1 MRVVVLPVCLLES
14 YPHVLL
20 KYDFRVIP
28 PTSTQ
33 TQIPASPAVH
43 STTSSISGASNKSNI
58 RSQEFYLTPYC
69 SPILPTGSIHTV
81 CEIIKGSTVLRY
93 LFDVKK
99 EDEENLENKIDF
111 KGHCR
116 FIAFG
121 PETDICICALY
132 IPHISSLE
140 LNYINQPD
148 PPLSRQQSKLSYV
161 RLPSDPTMKEIALAY
176 GNPGSEHLPATAFVA
191 RDLVH
196 LWISIR
202 DIRHKLVHIDRVLKQ
217 PGILSK
223 LTHVESWVT
232 SYNGS
237 TREKTTESETDAA
250 RRLIKARART
260 LVWDIMEMKNEILY
274 PHPVHGRIP
283 NFRNNPDCSTNL
295 AQLEEFQ
302 RARVIEICPS
312 LAQEHLRLFSL
323 AEGKV
328 LLTPAPSIDNALF
341 YKLDPKFLHVH
352 DLSRAAT
359 KSGTAA
365 LGTIVNLTAV
375 GNLHVDIVVVAS
387 VVVNPISGARLGKG
401 KGYGDIE
408 YAMMRQLG
416 ACDDRT
422 LVVTTVHESQLLDDL
437 PASVM
442 TEHDLPVNVVITP
455 QRIIYTQNK
464 FSCPKAINWNYID
477 NDTMLNLP
485 VLKEFK
491 RLQQLQQEKSN

>member
-20 KYDFRVIP
+20 KYDFRVLSQ
-28 PTSTQ
+28 TST
-33 TQIPASPAVH
+33 P
-43 STTSSISGASNKSNI
+43 STPNNV
-58 RSQEFYLTPYC
+58 RSQEIYLTPYC
-69 SPILPTGSIHTV
+69 SPILPSGSIHTV
-81 CEIIKGSTVLRY
+81 CEIIKGSTVLRQI
-93 LFDVKK
+93 FDIKK
-99 EDEENLENKIDF
+99 EDEENMETKIDF

-140 LNYINQPD
+140 LNYLNQPD
-148 PPLSRQQSKLSYV
+148 PPLSRQQSKVSYI
-161 RLPSDPTMKEIALAY
+161 RTLSDPSMKEIALAY
-176 GNPGSEHLPATAFVA
+176 GKPNAENLPPTTFVS
-191 RDLVH
+191 RDIVH

-223 LTHVESWVT
+223 LTHVESWVS
-232 SYNGS
+232 SYKD
-237 TREKTTESETDAA
+237 TIDEKKQAITDDATL
-250 RRLIKARART
+250 RLIKARART
-260 LVWDIMEMKNEILY
+260 LVWDIMELKNEILY

-341 YKLDPKFLHVH
+341 YKLDPKFLHMH

-387 VVVNPISGARLGKG
+387 VVVNPITGARLGKG

-416 ACDDRT
+416 ACDDQT

-437 PASVM
+437 PSSIM
-442 TEHDLPVNVVITP
+442 TQHDLPVNVVITP

-464 FSCPKAINWNYID
+464 FSCPKAINWNDID

-491 RLQQLQQEKSN
+491 RLQQLQQERIK

>member
-20 KYDFRVIP
+20 KYDFRVLSQ
-28 PTSTQ
+28 TST
-33 TQIPASPAVH
+33 P
-43 STTSSISGASNKSNI
+43 STPNNV
-58 RSQEFYLTPYC
+58 RSQEIYLTPYC
-69 SPILPTGSIHTV
+69 SPILPSGSIHTV
-81 CEIIKGSTVLRY
+81 CEIIKGSTVLRQI
-93 LFDVKK
+93 FDIKK
-99 EDEENLENKIDF
+99 EDEENMETKIDF

-140 LNYINQPD
+140 LNYLNQPD
-148 PPLSRQQSKLSYV
+148 PPLSRQQSKVSYI
-161 RLPSDPTMKEIALAY
+161 RTLSDPSMKEIALAY
-176 GNPGSEHLPATAFVA
+176 GKPNAENLPPTTFVS
-191 RDLVH
+191 RDIVH

-223 LTHVESWVT
+223 LTHVESWVS
-232 SYNGS
+232 SYKD
-237 TREKTTESETDAA
+237 TIDEKKQVITDDATL
-250 RRLIKARART
+250 RLIKARART
-260 LVWDIMEMKNEILY
+260 LVWDIMELKNEILY

-341 YKLDPKFLHVH
+341 YKLDPKFLHMH

-387 VVVNPISGARLGKG
+387 VVVNPITGARLGKG

-416 ACDDRT
+416 ACDDQT

-437 PASVM
+437 PSSIM
-442 TEHDLPVNVVITP
+442 TQHDLPVNVVITP

-464 FSCPKAINWNYID
+464 FSCPKAINWNDID

-491 RLQQLQQEKSN
+491 RLQQLQQERIK

>member
-28 PTSTQ
+28 QTPTS
-33 TQIPASPAVH
+33 PAINSSA
-43 STTSSISGASNKSNI
+43 SSISGASQKSNL

-69 SPILPTGSIHTV
+69 SPILPSGSIHTV
-81 CEIIKGSTVLRY
+81 CEIIKGSTVLRQ

-148 PPLSRQQSKLSYV
+148 PPLSRQHSKLSYV
-161 RLPSDPTMKEIALAY
+161 RSPSDPTMKGIALAY
-176 GNPGSEHLPATAFVA
+176 GNPGGEHFPATTFVT

-232 SYNGS
+232 SYNDS
-237 TREKTTESETDAA
+237 INEKTIKTETDATL
-250 RRLIKARART
+250 RLIKARART

-274 PHPVHGRIP
+274 PHPG
-283 NFRNNPDCSTNL
+283 
-295 AQLEEFQ
+295 
-302 RARVIEICPS
+302 
-312 LAQEHLRLFSL
+312 LF
-323 AEGKV
+323 
-328 LLTPAPSIDNALF
+328 LTERSYPF
-341 YKLDPKFLHVH
+341 V
-352 DLSRAAT
+352 
-359 KSGTAA
+359 
-365 LGTIVNLTAV
+365 
-375 GNLHVDIVVVAS
+375 
-387 VVVNPISGARLGKG
+387 
-401 KGYGDIE
+401 
-408 YAMMRQLG
+408 
-416 ACDDRT
+416 
-422 LVVTTVHESQLLDDL
+422 
-437 PASVM
+437 
-442 TEHDLPVNVVITP
+442 
-455 QRIIYTQNK
+455 
-464 FSCPKAINWNYID
+464 SCHKKD
-477 NDTMLNLP
+477 
-485 VLKEFK
+485 
-491 RLQQLQQEKSN
+491 

>member
-20 KYDFRVIP
+20 KYDFRILP
-28 PTSTQ
+28 SLQAQ
-33 TQIPASPAVH
+33 TPASPAVP
-43 STTSSISGASNKSNI
+43 TTPLMGNNHNGKTNL

-69 SPILPTGSIHTV
+69 SPILPSGSIHTV
-81 CEIIKGSTVLRY
+81 CEIIKGSTVLRQ

-140 LNYINQPD
+140 LNYINQPE
-148 PPLSRQQSKLSYV
+148 PPLARQQSKLSYV
-161 RLPSDPTMKEIALAY
+161 RSPSDVSMKEMALAY
-176 GNPGSEHLPATAFVA
+176 GNPGGEHLSPTTFVS

-232 SYNGS
+232 SYNNSELES
-237 TREKTTESETDAA
+237 TKKEMNLALK
-250 RRLIKARART
+250 LVKARART
-260 LVWDIMEMKNEILY
+260 LVWDVMELKNEILY

-341 YKLDPKFLHVH
+341 YKLDPKFLHIH

-359 KSGTAA
+359 KSGSAA

-387 VVVNPISGARLGKG
+387 VVVNPITGARLGKG

-416 ACDDRT
+416 ACDDKT

-437 PASVM
+437 PSSVM

-464 FSCPKAINWNYID
+464 FSCPKAINWSDVD
-477 NDTMLNLP
+477 NETMLNLP

-491 RLQQLQQEKSN
+491 RLQQLKQDTAVH

>member
-20 KYDFRVIP
+20 KYDFRVMP
-28 PTSTQ
+28 Q
-33 TQIPASPAVH
+33 TPASPTVNP
-43 STTSSISGASNKSNI
+43 STPLTSGTNQKSNI

-69 SPILPTGSIHTV
+69 SPILPSGSIHTV
-81 CEIIKGSTVLRY
+81 CEIIKGSPVLRQ

-148 PPLSRQQSKLSYV
+148 PPLSRQHSKLSYL
-161 RLPSDPTMKEIALAY
+161 RSPSDPSMKEMALAY
-176 GNPGSEHLPATAFVA
+176 GNPGGEHLPATAFVQ

-232 SYNGS
+232 SYKDTIDETS
-237 TREKTTESETDAA
+237 IQTESDAA
-250 RRLIKARART
+250 KRMIKARART
-260 LVWDIMEMKNEILY
+260 LVWDVMEMKNEILY

-312 LAQEHLRLFSL
+312 LAQEHLRLFAL

-387 VVVNPISGARLGKG
+387 VVVNPITGARLGKG

-416 ACDDRT
+416 ACDDST

-437 PASVM
+437 PSSVM

-464 FSCPKAINWNYID
+464 FPCPKAINWNDID
-477 NDTMLNLP
+477 NETMLNLP

-491 RLQQLQQEKSN
+491 RLQQLQQERAN

>member
-28 PTSTQ
+28 Q
-33 TQIPASPAVH
+33 TTPASPAIN
-43 STTSSISGASNKSNI
+43 SSTSSISGASNKSNI

-69 SPILPTGSIHTV
+69 SPILPSGSIHTV
-81 CEIIKGSTVLRY
+81 CEIIKGSNVLRQ

-121 PETDICICALY
+121 PETDIGICALY
-132 IPHISSLE
+132 IPHITSLE

-148 PPLSRQQSKLSYV
+148 PPLSRQHSKLSYV
-161 RLPSDPTMKEIALAY
+161 RSPSDPTMKEIALAY
-176 GNPGSEHLPATAFVA
+176 GNPGGEHLPATAFVT

-196 LWISIR
+196 IWISIR

-232 SYNGS
+232 SYNDS
-237 TREKTTESETDAA
+237 VKEKPTKTETDASH
-250 RRLIKARART
+250 RLIKARART

-375 GNLHVDIVVVAS
+375 GNIHVDIVVVAS
-387 VVVNPISGARLGKG
+387 VVVNPITGARLGKG

-416 ACDDRT
+416 ACDDTT

-464 FSCPKAINWNYID
+464 FLCPKAINWNDID
-477 NDTMLNLP
+477 NETMLNLP

-491 RLQQLQQEKSN
+491 RLQQLQQGKIEINS

>member
-20 KYDFRVIP
+20 KYDFRILSQT
-28 PTSTQ
+28 PTS
-33 TQIPASPAVH
+33 PA
-43 STTSSISGASNKSNI
+43 INGQNQKLNI

-69 SPILPTGSIHTV
+69 SPILPSGSIHTV
-81 CEIIKGSTVLRY
+81 CEIIKGSLVLRQ
-93 LFDVKK
+93 LFHVKK

-140 LNYINQPD
+140 LNYLNQPD
-148 PPLSRQQSKLSYV
+148 PPLSRQHSKLSYV
-161 RLPSDPTMKEIALAY
+161 RTPSDPTMKEIALAY
-176 GNPGSEHLPATAFVA
+176 GNPGGEHLPATTFVT

-196 LWISIR
+196 IWISIR

-232 SYNGS
+232 SYND
-237 TREKTTESETDAA
+237 TIINEKTNKTETDASL
-250 RRLIKARART
+250 RLIKARART

-312 LAQEHLRLFSL
+312 LAQEHLRLFAL

-341 YKLDPKFLHVH
+341 YKLDPKFLHIH

-387 VVVNPISGARLGKG
+387 VVVNPITGARLGKG

-416 ACDDRT
+416 ACDDTT

-464 FSCPKAINWNYID
+464 FICPKAINWNDID
-477 NDTMLNLP
+477 NETMLNLP

-491 RLQQLQQEKSN
+491 RLQQLQQERSN

>member
-1 MRVVVLPVCLLES
+1 
-14 YPHVLL
+14 
-20 KYDFRVIP
+20 
-28 PTSTQ
+28 
-33 TQIPASPAVH
+33 
-43 STTSSISGASNKSNI
+43 
-58 RSQEFYLTPYC
+58 
-69 SPILPTGSIHTV
+69 
-81 CEIIKGSTVLRY
+81 
-93 LFDVKK
+93 
-99 EDEENLENKIDF
+99 
-111 KGHCR
+111 
-116 FIAFG
+116 
-121 PETDICICALY
+121 
-132 IPHISSLE
+132 
-140 LNYINQPD
+140 
-148 PPLSRQQSKLSYV
+148 
-161 RLPSDPTMKEIALAY
+161 
-176 GNPGSEHLPATAFVA
+176 
-191 RDLVH
+191 
-196 LWISIR
+196 
-202 DIRHKLVHIDRVLKQ
+202 
-217 PGILSK
+217 
-223 LTHVESWVT
+223 
-232 SYNGS
+232 
-237 TREKTTESETDAA
+237 
-250 RRLIKARART
+250 
-260 LVWDIMEMKNEILY
+260 MEMKNEILY

-375 GNLHVDIVVVAS
+375 GNIHVDIVVVAS
-387 VVVNPISGARLGKG
+387 VVVNPITGARLGKG

-416 ACDDRT
+416 ACDDTT

-464 FSCPKAINWNYID
+464 FLCPKAINWNDID
-477 NDTMLNLP
+477 NETMLNLP

-491 RLQQLQQEKSN
+491 RLQQLQQGKIEINS